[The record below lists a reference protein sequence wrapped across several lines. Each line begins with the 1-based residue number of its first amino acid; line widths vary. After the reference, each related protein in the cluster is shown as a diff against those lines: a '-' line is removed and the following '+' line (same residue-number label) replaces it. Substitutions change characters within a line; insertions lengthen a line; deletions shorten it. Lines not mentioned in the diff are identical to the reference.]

1 MIGLLRSVGLALA
14 QFDSWISVVI
24 VAAVFFVGQAIEG
37 NFLTPKLVGGR
48 VGLHP
53 VWVMFAL
60 LAGGAL
66 FGFVGV
72 LLAVPVAA
80 VIGVGVR
87 FAFRQYR
94 LSPYYIGYHDEG
106 EQPGGSDGAPCR
118 RRRTLRSSS
127 TTVRH
132 SPARPSWWRRATSS
146 RPHGLHADQHG
157 RPRRRRYQAHP

>member
-1 MIGLLRSVGLALA
+1 MIGLLLSVGLALA

-24 VAAVFFVGQAIEG
+24 VAAVFFVGQAVEG
-37 NFLTPKLVGGR
+37 NVLTPKLVGDR

-87 FAFRQYR
+87 FAFAQYR
-94 LSPYYIGYHDEG
+94 QIG
-106 EQPGGSDGAPCR
+106 
-118 RRRTLRSSS
+118 
-127 TTVRH
+127 
-132 SPARPSWWRRATSS
+132 RA
-146 RPHGLHADQHG
+146 HV
-157 RPRRRRYQAHP
+157 

>member
-1 MIGLLRSVGLALA
+1 MIGLLLSVGLALA

-94 LSPYYIGYHDEG
+94 LSPYYLGSRSEG
-106 EQPGGSDGAPCR
+106 R
-118 RRRTLRSSS
+118 RVGKESVS
-127 TTVRH
+127 TC
-132 SPARPSWWRRATSS
+132 SS
-146 RPHGLHADQHG
+146 RWS
-157 RPRRRRYQAHP
+157 RYHKKKK

>member
-1 MIGLLRSVGLALA
+1 MIGLLLSVGLALA

-87 FAFRQYR
+87 FAFQIGRASCRERVCQY
-94 LSPYYIGYHDEG
+94 
-106 EQPGGSDGAPCR
+106 
-118 RRRTLRSSS
+118 
-127 TTVRH
+127 V
-132 SPARPSWWRRATSS
+132 
-146 RPHGLHADQHG
+146 
-157 RPRRRRYQAHP
+157 